1 MSAPKILVV
10 DDNVSLGENI
20 VEILADAGY
29 EPEYFDHPRVALEA
43 MRAGVYRAAL
53 LDIRMPEMDGV
64 ELYRA
69 IKGVDPTLPAIAMT
83 AWSGDERV
91 RAAVRE
97 GVVAVFPKPVDA
109 AILLARLESVV
120 SGDAAL
126 IVEDDDALSQDLCE
140 LLTDGGWSVRS
151 APSCAEAR
159 LLASQTPPVLLVVDW
174 RLPDGD
180 GIELAG
186 ELIHAY
192 EPDST
197 LVFSGYLREADR
209 SAALA
214 RVGGATLLE
223 KPADLKRLLQMSA
236 ELRARRLAGAR

>member
-1 MSAPKILVV
+1 MNTPRILVV

-20 VEILADAGY
+20 VEILSDAGY
-29 EPEYFDHPRVALEA
+29 DADYFDHPQAALEA
-43 MRAGVYRAAL
+43 LRAGVYRAAL
-53 LDIRMPEMDGV
+53 LDIRMPDMDGV

-69 IKGVDPTLPAIAMT
+69 IKSVDPAIPAIAMT

-109 AILLARLESVV
+109 AILLSRLENVV
-120 SGDAAL
+120 GGDAAL
-126 IVEDDDALSQDLCE
+126 IVEDDDALAQDLCE

-151 APSCAEAR
+151 APTCADAKA
-159 LLASQTPPVLLVVDW
+159 LAAQIPPVLLVVDW

-186 ELIHAY
+186 ELIRAH
-192 EPDST
+192 EPGT
-197 LVFSGYLREADR
+197 TIVFSGYLRDSQGPAAR
-209 SAALA
+209 SAAC
-214 RVGGATLLE
+214 GATFLE
-223 KPADLKRLLQMSA
+223 KPADLKRLLEMSA
-236 ELRARRLAGAR
+236 ELRAQRLAAGR